1 MSNPFSDEALQRLRD
16 AQSLRLGIIH
26 KVIGEAIPDGNDLER
41 ASFLMGALRDVE
53 RVELDI
59 AKVNVAKQQEDSAKA
74 NSAIMLQLMLNM
86 SKRPN
91 VIQHVAEEDLMLS
104 DDDEVEL
111 IDGEDELNYR
121 QIGFEEITSTLGDAA

>member
-1 MSNPFSDEALQRLRD
+1 MANPFSDDALQRLRD
-16 AQSLRLGIIH
+16 AQSLRLSIIH
-26 KVIGEAIPDGNDLER
+26 EVIGEAIPGGNDLER

-86 SKRPN
+86 SKRQN
-91 VIQHVAEEDLMLS
+91 VIQHVSEDDLMLS
-104 DDDEVEL
+104 DEDEVEL

-121 QIGFEEITSTLGDAA
+121 QIGFDEITSSQEGGV

>member
-1 MSNPFSDEALQRLRD
+1 MANPFSDDALQRLRD
-16 AQSLRLGIIH
+16 AQSLRLSIIH
-26 KVIGEAIPDGNDLER
+26 EVIGDVIPDGNDLER

-86 SKRPN
+86 SRRQN
-91 VIQHVAEEDLMLS
+91 VIQPVSEADLILS
-104 DDDEVEL
+104 DDDEIEL

-121 QIGFEEITSTLGDAA
+121 QIGFEEITSTLGDGA